1 MLTFQTNLPIFTFAT
16 RNRNHKDKAP
26 LKLKCRSTS
35 EININNIITSLTNS
49 NWAVL
54 DNMTAEEGYNYFS
67 DIVSQVIDKFAPAK
81 EAIILKNH
89 VIRESRMS
97 SGFLK
102 SSQTK
107 DKLYKKYILNG
118 NSEATHAKV
127 IA

>member
-1 MLTFQTNLPIFTFAT
+1 
-16 RNRNHKDKAP
+16 
-26 LKLKCRSTS
+26 
-35 EININNIITSLTNS
+35 
-49 NWAVL
+49 
-54 DNMTAEEGYNYFS
+54 MTAEEGYNYFS

-89 VIRESRMS
+89 VIRESWMS

-102 SSQTK
+102 SSQTN